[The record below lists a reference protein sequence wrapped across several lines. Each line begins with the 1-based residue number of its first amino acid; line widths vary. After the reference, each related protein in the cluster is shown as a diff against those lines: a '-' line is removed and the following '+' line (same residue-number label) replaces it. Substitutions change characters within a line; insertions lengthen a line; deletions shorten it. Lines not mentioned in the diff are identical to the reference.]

1 MKEEASV
8 RHVFTFEEAANV
20 LATAFYY
27 LEFCAFQEGKELFS
41 VQDIF
46 NEVRDAAKEEMRDL
60 LA

>member
-8 RHVFTFEEAANV
+8 RQVFTFEEAANV
-20 LATAFYY
+20 LTTAYYY
-27 LEFCAFQEGKELFS
+27 LEFSATEDGKELFS

-46 NEVRDAAKEEMRDL
+46 NEVRDAAKEELRDL